1 MALMAPVTMTILIP
15 PMNVVLQKERFL
27 QTLITSITTLM
38 AMVTLISMVILVS
51 MTTVNM
57 TIQKSLIT

>member
-1 MALMAPVTMTILIP
+1 MALMAPVTMTIFIP
-15 PMNVVLQKERFL
+15 PMNVVLQKERVL